1 MTLREI
7 IAELQSIGYQL
18 DSALDG
24 NSTLQGASS
33 DLNLLLDMLEKQEIS
48 EASVTRQKINQA
60 TNEVKRDTRQYSTGS
75 DGIRHTGNSIQHVT
89 MSGTAGIKSL
99 TELRD
104 KVTRRV
110 RLFSISASKFT
121 LWDLIYVVY
130 H

>member
-75 DGIRHTGNSIQHVT
+75 DGLHHTGNSIQHVT

-110 RLFSISASKFT
+110 
-121 LWDLIYVVY
+121 
-130 H
+130 

>member
-7 IAELQSIGYQL
+7 IAELQSIEYQL
-18 DSALDG
+18 DSASTG
-24 NSTLQGASS
+24 NSTLTGARG
-33 DLNLLLDMLEKQEIS
+33 DLNLLLDMLERQEIS

-110 RLFSISASKFT
+110 
-121 LWDLIYVVY
+121 
-130 H
+130 

>member
-75 DGIRHTGNSIQHVT
+75 DGIRHTGNSIQY
-89 MSGTAGIKSL
+89 
-99 TELRD
+99 
-104 KVTRRV
+104 VTRHRG
-110 RLFSISASKFT
+110 
-121 LWDLIYVVY
+121 